1 MSTKNQNKEEEV
13 DLGSLFLIIGNGF
26 KRFFNFIGKL
36 LMLLFD
42 FFIEFI
48 LFVKLHWIKLV
59 IAAVIGGT
67 VGGYLEYNEDPLY
80 GSDLTV
86 EPNFAST
93 KQLYTNVQYFNDLIL
108 QLDTTALSSIFSL
121 SHEKAASLRK
131 FKITP
136 LRNERD
142 IIEKYDELILEIDT
156 LTAQS
161 FTFKE
166 FKAEFSDFDYKHH
179 EIHVEATDN
188 KVFSAL
194 DEVVLG
200 SVVQND
206 YFNQLR
212 LLTRENLYRTDSI
225 LRKNLV
231 QLDSLRQV
239 YMTVMLEEAKKESN
253 GTNINLEAKERSTKE
268 LELFNT
274 SRSINS
280 NLRDIN
286 LEISVKSEVI
296 NVISNFQPVGYEI
309 KDLTR
314 NLIIVLSGIAVLL
327 VFVILV
333 LLKFNKYLEN
343 YKSK

>member
-1 MSTKNQNKEEEV
+1 MSINQQNKDEV
-13 DLGSLFLIIGNGF
+13 DLGSLFIIIGNGF
-26 KRFFNFIGKL
+26 KKFFNFIGKL
-36 LMLLFD
+36 LSILFD
-42 FFIEFI
+42 FSMEFV
-48 LFVKLHWIKLV
+48 LFVKLHWIKFA
-59 IAAVIGGT
+59 IAAA
-67 VGGYLEYNEDPLY
+67 VGGIYGAFLEYNKEPLY

-86 EPNFAST
+86 EPNFEST

-108 QLDTTALSSIFSL
+108 QSDTLALSAIFGL
-121 SHEKAASLRK
+121 SNEKAASLRK
-131 FKITP
+131 FKINP
-136 LRNERD
+136 VKKEQD

-156 LTAQS
+156 LAAQS

-166 FKAEFSDFDYKHH
+166 FNAEFSDFDYKHH

-188 KVFSAL
+188 KVFSTL
-194 DEVVLG
+194 DEVVIG
-200 SVVQND
+200 SVVKND
-206 YFNQLR
+206 YFNRLR
-212 LLTRENLYRTDSI
+212 ILTRENLYRTDSI
-225 LRKNLV
+225 LRKNLG

-239 YMTVMLEEAKKESN
+239 YMTVMLEESKKESN
-253 GTNINLEAKERSTKE
+253 GTNINLEAKERPTKE
-268 LELFNT
+268 LQLFNT

-314 NLIIVLSGIAVLL
+314 NLIIVLAATAMFI

-333 LLKFNKYLEN
+333 LLRFNKFLEN